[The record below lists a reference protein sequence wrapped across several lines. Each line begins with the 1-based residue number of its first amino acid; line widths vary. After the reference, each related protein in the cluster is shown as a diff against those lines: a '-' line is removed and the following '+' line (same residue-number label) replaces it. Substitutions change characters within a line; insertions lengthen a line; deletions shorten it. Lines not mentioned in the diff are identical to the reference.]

1 MPPKLSIHE
10 LYSLKK
16 KKDTVKQQSFD
27 KILETC
33 HNKIKK
39 IASSGGM
46 NIFFEVPYI
55 VIGLPLYD
63 INACINYLVEC
74 LRKNGL
80 LVQILPEPNNNILY
94 ISWNP
99 FDINIKN
106 KKSLEM
112 NEYKNRL
119 I

>member
-1 MPPKLSIHE
+1 
-10 LYSLKK
+10 
-16 KKDTVKQQSFD
+16 
-27 KILETC
+27 
-33 HNKIKK
+33 
-39 IASSGGM
+39 M

-63 INACINYLVEC
+63 INICINYIVEC

-80 LVQILPEPNNNILY
+80 LVQILPIPNDNIIY

-112 NEYKNRL
+112 NDYKNRL